1 MNIIGK
7 PSINPLVFFSGK
19 IAGYVIWVLLFFEI
33 FRSISSEQLIADWK
47 QIVAVILTAAG
58 IVIST
63 VGLLNLGDSTRA
75 GLPLEETKLKTH
87 GIYRL
92 SRNPIYLGFN
102 FLSLAAMLLIPTP
115 FVIIL
120 GIFNLITHHLIILAE
135 ERFLKNRFDT
145 AYLHYMDQVRRY
157 I

>member
-19 IAGYVIWVLLFFEI
+19 TAGYVIWVLLFLEI

-102 FLSLAAMLLIPTP
+102 FLSLAAMLLIPIH

-120 GIFNLITHHLIILAE
+120 GIFNLITHHLIIVAE
-135 ERFLKNRFDT
+135 ERFLRDRFGEE
-145 AYLHYMDQVRRY
+145 YLRYIDDVRRY